1 MNHKTFVLIG
11 GGLLQLPLGNAAT
24 NSGYRIVVVDGN
36 PECPGA
42 DAADTFYHCDISDPA
57 AVVEV
62 LRNHSEKPA
71 LCATSGTDFSDT
83 VAAVNAHYSLPG
95 ILPGQAELLTD
106 KLKMRE
112 HFQRH
117 SLPQPA
123 FISGGAD
130 LDPFF
135 RDHPS
140 PHGYVIKPVR
150 NMGARGVLRIEHR
163 QQLSYAR
170 EYAARYDKAGR
181 TILEHFI
188 PAHELSVDALVY
200 KGRVT
205 LTGVADR
212 IIEIKDNHYFIE
224 NGHSMPSALP
234 ADIHRELLT
243 LMQKTADSLSATNP
257 YTGAL
262 KGDIRYT
269 DNGQLIIGEIAGRL
283 SGGFMSTHTYP
294 EATGIDLMRLFIELL
309 EGKEPNLPESSRQYR
324 RVSIERSFTPEPGV
338 LESLVIPPPPAKEV
352 YRHVSGKA
360 GDLME
365 PVRSNVGK
373 LAHFV
378 FSADT
383 LTAAENSWTDFFSRI
398 EYKTTLP
405 KIPEKE
411 LAALARNRFNKEAC
425 RVCKVCDG
433 KNCASGI
440 PGMGGAGSMSSF
452 RDNLESLSQ
461 FKILPRF
468 LIGDKTSQTNTP
480 RRNLFGHSPALPILI
495 APITGG
501 ATNMAGSITEWEYAM
516 AVVSAAEKTGSLA
529 LLGEGAAPDKFQT
542 ALSALKI
549 KPNGFPV
556 FKPRSDDAAIE
567 ERMEAVR
574 DSNISAW
581 GMDIDAVGIAT
592 MNRRNLATQRK
603 SAAQLSR
610 YAELSGR
617 PFFLKGILTIE
628 DAALAA
634 DAGAGAIIVSNH
646 GGRIFDG
653 APGAARVLQTIATYM
668 STHHPQVRIL
678 ADGGIRSGAD
688 VFRMLALGA
697 EFVLVGRPIAIAA
710 VAAEEAGI
718 ISLLRQYHGELTHIM
733 AVNGLTHYSEIRKDM
748 LLQT

>member
-1 MNHKTFVLIG
+1 MIHKTFVLAG
-11 GGLLQLPLGNAAT
+11 GGFLQIPLATAAQKK
-24 NSGYRIVVVDGN
+24 GYRIIVVDGN
-36 PECPGA
+36 PNCPGA

-57 AVVEV
+57 AVVAV
-62 LRNHSEKPA
+62 LEEHGETPS
-71 LCATSGTDFSDT
+71 LCATTGTDFSDT
-83 VAAVNAHYSLPG
+83 VAAVNERFSLPG
-95 ILPGQAELLTD
+95 ILPPQARVLTD
-106 KLKMRE
+106 KLAMRK
-112 HFQRH
+112 HFQEH
-117 SLPQPA
+117 SLLQPA
-123 FISGGAD
+123 FISGEGD
-130 LDPFF
+130 LESFF
-135 RDHPS
+135 RDYPS
-140 PHGYVIKPVR
+140 IHGYVIKPVR

-188 PAHELSVDALVY
+188 PAHEISVDALVFN
-200 KGRVT
+200 GRVF

-224 NGHSMPSALP
+224 NGHSIPTALP

-243 LMQKTADSLSATNP
+243 LMQKAADSLSGTNP

-269 DNGQLIIGEIAGRL
+269 DKGELIIGEIAGRL

-294 EATGIDLMRLFIELL
+294 EATAIDLMTLFIELL
-309 EGKEPNLPESSRQYR
+309 EGKEPDIPESSRQYSK
-324 RVSIERSFTPEPGV
+324 VSIERSFTPEPGL
-338 LESLVIPPPPAKEV
+338 LESLLIPPAPAEEV
-352 YRHVSGKA
+352 YRHISGKA
-360 GDLME
+360 GDLIE

-373 LAHFV
+373 LSHFV
-378 FSADT
+378 FTADT
-383 LTAAENSWTDFFSRI
+383 LAAAEKVWKNFLSGI

-405 KIPEKE
+405 HISERE
-411 LAALARNRFNKEAC
+411 ITSLARNRFNKEAC
-425 RVCKVCDG
+425 RVCKICDG

-440 PGMGGAGSMSSF
+440 PGMGGAGGMSSF

-468 LIGDKTSQTNTP
+468 LIGDKTFRNTAP
-480 RRNLFGHSPALPILI
+480 LRNLFGHSPSLPILI

-516 AVVSAAEKTGSLA
+516 AVVSAAEKAGSLA
-529 LLGEGAAPDKFQT
+529 LLGEGAAPDKFHT
-542 ALSALKI
+542 ALSALKL

-556 FKPRSDDAAIE
+556 FKPRSDEAALE

-574 DSNISAW
+574 QSDISAW

-610 YAELSGR
+610 YADLSGR

-634 DAGAGAIIVSNH
+634 DSGAGAVIVSNH

-653 APGAARVLQTIATYM
+653 APGAARVLEGIATYLNK
-668 STHHPQVRIL
+668 HHPQVRIL
-678 ADGGIRSGAD
+678 ADGGVRSGAD

-697 EFVLVGRPIAIAA
+697 EYVLVGRPVAIAA
-710 VAAEEAGI
+710 VAAEEAGV

-733 AVNGLTHYSEIRKDM
+733 AVNGLTHYSEITKDM
-748 LLQT
+748 LLRT